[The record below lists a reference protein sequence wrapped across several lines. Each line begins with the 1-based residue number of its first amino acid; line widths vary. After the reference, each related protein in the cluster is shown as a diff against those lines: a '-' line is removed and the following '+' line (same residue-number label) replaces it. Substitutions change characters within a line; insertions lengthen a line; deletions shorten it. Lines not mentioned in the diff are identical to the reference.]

1 MVWIVKKGSIKFPLN
16 ISLTQEEAWLG
27 SGKNQKNPGNALWT
41 FLEILSSVN
50 YIDRPVF

>member
-16 ISLTQEEAWLG
+16 ISLTQEEAWEAE
-27 SGKNQKNPGNALWT
+27 KIKKNPGNALWT

>member
-1 MVWIVKKGSIKFPLN
+1 MVGKRKKIKK
-16 ISLTQEEAWLG
+16 S
-27 SGKNQKNPGNALWT
+27 GNALWT